1 MIFKELFAGPL
12 MFNAVQHLTVSEE
25 EAGQRLDNYLLRCLK
40 GAPRS
45 LIYRVIRKGEVR
57 VNKGRVRP
65 DRKLEAGDV
74 LRIPPMRLSEEKVP
88 DVPGSGLIALLESS
102 ILLETPDFLVVNKPA
117 GLAVH
122 GGSGIQLGLIEAL
135 RQMWP
140 QQKYLELVHRLDRE
154 TSGCIL
160 VAKKRAAL
168 KYLQSLFR
176 GEKQVRKRYLALVK
190 GKWPKH
196 RTSIDVPLQRF
207 ELHTGERIVRVR
219 QEGKPSLT
227 EFSIVETF
235 KPESANDSLSLLKA
249 EPITGRT
256 HQIRVHAQHAGH
268 PLVGDDKYGDD
279 TFNTHMKNFG
289 VVRLFLHAECLRFP
303 TAEGE
308 ILEVTAPLSDD
319 LLLVLNKLKKG

>member
-1 MIFKELFAGPL
+1 MIFKELLVRPA

-88 DVPGSGLIALLESS
+88 DAPGSSLIELLESS
-102 ILLETPDFLVVNKPA
+102 ILLETADFFVVNKPA

-122 GGSGIQLGLIEAL
+122 GGSGINLGLIEAL

-176 GEKQVRKRYLALVK
+176 GEKQVRKRYMALVK

-196 RTSIDVPLQRF
+196 RSAIDVPLQRF

-219 QEGKPSLT
+219 QEGKASLT
-227 EFSIVETF
+227 EFSIVDTF
-235 KPESANDSLSLLKA
+235 KPESINESLTLITA
-249 EPITGRT
+249 EPVSGRT

-268 PLVGDDKYGDD
+268 PLAGDDKYGDD
-279 TFNTHMKNFG
+279 EFNMRMKTFG
-289 VVRLFLHAECLRFP
+289 VKRLFLHAECLRFP
-303 TAEGE
+303 NAEAE
-308 ILEVTAPLSDD
+308 MLEVIAPLPDD
-319 LLLVLNKLKKG
+319 LAFVLDKLKKG